1 MNIFKKDSF
10 ILGGVLASIA
20 PAIVYLILSTLVDV
34 LSEKYTQGIPL
45 ITEHNIILV
54 SVFLNMLIF
63 TTYIHKAP
71 YDKTGRGVM
80 LITFIYTVIYFIW
93 RFQYFMD

>member
-20 PAIVYLILSTLVDV
+20 PAIVYSILSALVKV

-80 LITFIYTVIYFIW
+80 LITFIYTGIYFIW
-93 RFQYFMD
+93 RFQQFMD

>member
-10 ILGGVLASIA
+10 ILGGVLAAIA
-20 PAIVYLILSTLVDV
+20 PAIVYYILSTLVHV
-34 LSEKYTQGIPL
+34 LSVKYTQSIPL
-45 ITEHNIILV
+45 VTEHNIILV

-80 LITFIYTVIYFIW
+80 LITFIYTGIYFIW
-93 RFQYFMD
+93 RFQQFMD